1 MVIILF
7 LKEYLKEPIAPTYGL
22 SFFFFFFFS
31 FKEEAYLWL
40 IESLHKHPLTWIS
53 ISLNLSL
60 ILQFYTLLDVI
71 TKINMQI
78 LELELVKC
86 GDLAHF

>member
-7 LKEYLKEPIAPTYGL
+7 LKEYLKGPIAPTYGL
-22 SFFFFFFFS
+22 SFFFFS

-78 LELELVKC
+78 LELELLKC

>member
-22 SFFFFFFFS
+22 SSFFFFP

-40 IESLHKHPLTWIS
+40 IESLHKHPLAWIS

-78 LELELVKC
+78 LELELLKC